1 MDRQAVAAALR
12 EAAQRLAPVTDA
24 ARLEAEWL
32 MAHALGCS
40 RSDLLLRRMT
50 DPAPAGFGALVARR
64 AAGEPLAH
72 VTGETEFYG
81 LRLQVTP
88 DVLVPRSDTELL
100 IDIAREKLASRAPER
115 ILDCGTGSGA
125 LLLAA
130 LSVWKGANGV
140 GIERSHAA
148 IAVARANLVAL
159 DGQNRGEILAA
170 DWTRPGWTEA
180 LGRFDLV
187 LANPPYIAA
196 EDPDLAPDVAASD
209 PHDALFAGADG
220 LDDYRILVPAMTTL
234 LAPGGLAVFE
244 IGSRQAEAVS
254 AIARQAGLR
263 AAVHEDLAHR
273 PRAVSMW
280 HESGHGG

>member
-1 MDRQAVAAALR
+1 MVKPRVAAALR
-12 EAAQRLAPVTDA
+12 EATARLASVTDA

-40 RSDLLLRRMT
+40 RSDLLLRRM
-50 DPAPAGFGALVARR
+50 DEAAPASFDPLVARR

-72 VTGETEFYG
+72 VTEKTDFYG
-81 LRLQVTP
+81 LTLRVTP

-100 IDIAREKLASRAPER
+100 IDLAREKLAGRPPKR

-130 LSVWKGANGV
+130 LSVWSDAEGV
-140 GIERSHAA
+140 GIERSLAA
-148 IAVARANLVAL
+148 LAVARANIVAL
-159 DGQNRGEILAA
+159 DGADRATMMPG
-170 DWTRPGWTEA
+170 DWTQQGWTDA

-196 EDPDLAPDVAASD
+196 DDPDLAPEVAASD
-209 PHDALFAGADG
+209 PHDALFAGAEG
-220 LDDYRILVPAMTTL
+220 LDDYRILVPALNDL
-234 LAPGGLAVFE
+234 LAPGGWAVFE
-244 IGSRQAEAVS
+244 IGSRQAEAVTG
-254 AIARQAGLR
+254 IARSAGLR
-263 AAVHEDLAHR
+263 AAIHEDLAHR

-280 HESGHGG
+280 HESEHDG